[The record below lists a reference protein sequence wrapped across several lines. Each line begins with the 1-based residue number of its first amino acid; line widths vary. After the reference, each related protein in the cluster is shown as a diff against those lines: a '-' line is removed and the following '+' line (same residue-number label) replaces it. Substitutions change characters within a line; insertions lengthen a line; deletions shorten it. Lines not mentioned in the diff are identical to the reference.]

1 MNLSPTTMADSASP
15 LYIFFSSAKSEFV
28 RFIEYMLEDKVGNW
42 QAFENA
48 TRIVVNVSAS
58 YWDKYEDIW
67 FINSKKM

>member
-1 MNLSPTTMADSASP
+1 MADSASP

>member
-1 MNLSPTTMADSASP
+1 MAGSASP

>member
-58 YWDKYEDIW
+58 YRDKYEDIW